1 MQCSWRG
8 CGWRLLKLFL
18 FLPQGSH
25 PNLSHPTKPQNNL
38 TFYWNC
44 YKVPSLTF
52 SEVFFVIIPLGFTI
66 PTYHEEKEILN
77 TDRWPWE
84 KKIPYFQTS
93 YARRKKHCFATWR
106 ISLHWVR
113 NLVSRLPLPDKKG
126 LKEIWV
132 WNKGYLYEGYKP
144 VSLLVCW
151 HNV

>member
-8 CGWRLLKLFL
+8 CGWILLKLFL

-52 SEVFFVIIPLGFTI
+52 SEVFFFIIPLGFTI

-93 YARRKKHCFATWR
+93 YARRKNIVLLLEEFHSTG
-106 ISLHWVR
+106 S
-113 NLVSRLPLPDKKG
+113 
-126 LKEIWV
+126 EIW
-132 WNKGYLYEGYKP
+132 WADYHYQIKRDLKKSEFEIKAICMKATN
-144 VSLLVCW
+144 LLVC
-151 HNV
+151 